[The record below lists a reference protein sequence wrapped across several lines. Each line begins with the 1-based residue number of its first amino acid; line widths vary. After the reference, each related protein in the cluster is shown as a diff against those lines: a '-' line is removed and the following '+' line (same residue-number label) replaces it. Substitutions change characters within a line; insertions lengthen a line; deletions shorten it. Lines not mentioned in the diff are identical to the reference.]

1 MMRILRLLRLSVVA
15 VLVLAT
21 ITAAQLPDPPR
32 GEWNTAEGMPD
43 LSKLTF
49 EKTPTGLL
57 IAKVRLGEQMMS
69 PPLGSTAIV
78 HYNGYLLDGRKFDSS
93 LSRGKPIEFTVGAGQ
108 VIKGWDEAVGQM
120 QRGAKWVLV
129 IPPDLAYGKRG
140 ISRSKPPIPPNAWLV
155 FEVLLQGYK

>member
-1 MMRILRLLRLSVVA
+1 MRPLRLLWLSILMLLAFAA
-15 VLVLAT
+15 V
-21 ITAAQLPDPPR
+21 TAAQLPDPPR
-32 GEWNTAEGMPD
+32 GAWNTAEGMPD

-57 IAKVRLGEQMMS
+57 IAKVRMGEQMMS
-69 PPLGSTAIV
+69 PSFGSTAMV

-140 ISRSKPPIPPNAWLV
+140 NPRSKPPIPPKAWLV